1 MHIAR
6 NDISLGIP
14 PLSRP
19 VLLCLISLPL
29 FFRGSSLSAKH
40 SKTTKHLK
48 PFRFHGSKDCNW
60 RLNCLHARLYARS
73 SSTLQ
78 FNFTNKETP
87 FSLLL
92 FSFFF
97 FFLCRKSRSMIL
109 MEKLR
114 SLSWNLIEH
123 IRKLIYL
130 SMFSFFKNCSAIPPS
145 DNIVNINIQL

>member
-1 MHIAR
+1 MHIAH

-19 VLLCLISLPL
+19 VLLCLTSLPP

-48 PFRFHGSKDCNW
+48 PLCFMEAKTCNW

-78 FNFTNKETP
+78 FNFRRFDKETP
-87 FSLLL
+87 FSLPPF
-92 FSFFF
+92 FSPFFF
-97 FFLCRKSRSMIL
+97 FFSFLRRKLKRRKSRSMIFNG
-109 MEKLR
+109 EFFVTNY
-114 SLSWNLIEH
+114 SFELS
-123 IRKLIYL
+123 K
-130 SMFSFFKNCSAIPPS
+130 
-145 DNIVNINIQL
+145 